1 VEKHGSQKDYS
12 SGFGG
17 KFGVQADRQDKS
29 AVGWDYVEKLQ
40 KHESQKGMIL
50 YYLKKKNHFYYIF
63 MITRLCCWFWRK
75 IWCAVRSS
83 R

>member
-1 VEKHGSQKDYS
+1 MSWSHKEKVEKHGSQKDYS

-40 KHESQKGMIL
+40 KHESQKGTIL
-50 YYLKKKNHFYYIF
+50 VFHIHFFLKNN
-63 MITRLCCWFWRK
+63 
-75 IWCAVRSS
+75 
-83 R
+83 